1 MIESSFQGDIREV
14 PISVLAYIG
23 DAVYELTVRLH
34 LCSQSSAKS
43 GALHRRSVQLVR
55 ATAQAEAAR
64 KLLPVLTEE
73 ELSIFRRGRN
83 SQPGS
88 MPRNADPADYLIA
101 TGFEALI
108 GYLYLKGDKCR
119 LDDLLAEILKEQKNG
134 KEVQQA

>member
-64 KLLPVLTEE
+64 KLLPILTDWHHVEPVP
-73 ELSIFRRGRN
+73 LFATYPSGRN
-83 SQPGS
+83 LSPKVRAMVDFLVDEFGGAPWRQG
-88 MPRNADPADYLIA
+88 R
-101 TGFEALI
+101 
-108 GYLYLKGDKCR
+108 R
-119 LDDLLAEILKEQKNG
+119 
-134 KEVQQA
+134 